1 MTARI
6 RRGRAR
12 LDVRR
17 TTGKATD
24 VASDGLDNVG
34 RTEASHGSRN
44 TRPSRL
50 PFALRAFRHRNY
62 QLFFGGQLISLI
74 GTWMQMVAQSWLVY
88 RLTGSAVLLGFVG
101 FASQIPVF
109 LLAPFGGSV
118 ADRYNRHRILIITQT
133 SAMLLA
139 FVLSALTLMGL
150 VHVWH
155 IFTLAAMLG
164 VVNAFDI
171 PTRQAFVMD
180 MVGREDLINAIALNS
195 SMINGARMI
204 GPAVAGVLV
213 ASVGEGWCFLANGIS
228 YIAVIVGLL
237 LMKITVHVHASP
249 NGSAIASIIEGF
261 RYVRHTKPVRAL
273 LLMLG
278 LISLMGMPYAVLMPI
293 FADQILHGGPKG
305 LGLLMGAGGFGALAG
320 ALVLAAKKGIRGL
333 GHWVAFA
340 AMGFGASL
348 ILFSLSRTFWL
359 SVVLLLPAGFSM
371 MIGLAS
377 SNTLIQSLVPDK
389 LRGRVMAVYSMMFMG
404 MAPFGSLLAGALAHR
419 LGAPGTVAFGGLAC
433 IAGALI
439 FGLRLPVLRHE
450 ARQIIVALQV
460 AGGEPEEMTGQTSVP
475 VPQKSREETIQ
486 N

>member
-1 MTARI
+1 MQH
-6 RRGRAR
+6 
-12 LDVRR
+12 V
-17 TTGKATD
+17 
-24 VASDGLDNVG
+24 
-34 RTEASHGSRN
+34 
-44 TRPSRL
+44 RL

-62 QLFFGGQLISLI
+62 RLFFGGQLISLI
-74 GTWMQMVAQSWLVY
+74 GTWMQMVAQSWLIY
-88 RLTGSAVLLGFVG
+88 RLTGSAVLLGFVA

-109 LLAPFGGSV
+109 LLALFGGSV
-118 ADRYNRHRILIITQT
+118 ADRHNRHRILIITQT

-139 FVLSALTLMGL
+139 FVLATLTLTGF
-150 VHVWH
+150 VQVWH
-155 IFTLAAMLG
+155 IFTLAALLG

-171 PTRQAFVMD
+171 PTRQAFVVD

-204 GPAVAGVLV
+204 GPAAAGILV

-237 LMKITVHVHASP
+237 LMRITVQVHASP
-249 NGSAIASIIEGF
+249 NGSAFASIIEGF
-261 RYVRHTKPVRAL
+261 RYVRHTRPVRAL

-278 LISLMGMPYAVLMPI
+278 LVSLMGMPYAVLMPI
-293 FADQILHGGPKG
+293 FADQILHGGPRG
-305 LGLLMGAGGFGALAG
+305 LGLLMGAAGFGALAG

-340 AMGFGASL
+340 AMGFGVSL

-359 SVVLLLPAGFSM
+359 SVALLLPAGFSM

-433 IAGALI
+433 IAGALL
-439 FGLRLPVLRHE
+439 FGLRLPGLRQE

-475 VPQKSREETIQ
+475 VPGTPPNGTVQS
-486 N
+486 